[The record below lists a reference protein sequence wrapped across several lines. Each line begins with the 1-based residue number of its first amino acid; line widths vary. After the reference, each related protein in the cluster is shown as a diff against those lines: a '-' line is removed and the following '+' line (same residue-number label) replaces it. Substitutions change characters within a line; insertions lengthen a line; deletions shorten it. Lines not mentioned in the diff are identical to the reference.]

1 MTPSNAGS
9 WAVRCWRLA
18 SLAGALGVLV
28 SAQATEPPPVRPIAR
43 LDLPRYLG
51 TWHEWAKFPNRFQ
64 RDCAR
69 GTQAI
74 YSALPGGRVRVLN
87 SCQRADGS
95 LLEVQGVAQRDTEG
109 AAGGG
114 AVGGAEGEGARLR
127 VRFAPDWLDWLA
139 WVWAPYWVVDL
150 DPHYQLAAVSEP
162 GRNYL
167 WVLSRNPEFDPEA
180 YAALLAR
187 LSAQGFDVGRLER
200 TPAAQP

>member
-1 MTPSNAGS
+1 MTPPNSGFL
-9 WAVRCWRLA
+9 AVGHRRLA
-18 SLAGALGVLV
+18 LLVGVLGVLV
-28 SAQATEPPPVRPIAR
+28 SAQATEPLPVRPIER

-87 SCQRADGS
+87 SCQRTDGS
-95 LLEVQGVAQRDTEG
+95 LLEAQGVAQRDT
-109 AAGGG
+109 
-114 AVGGAEGEGARLR
+114 EGEGARLR

-167 WVLSRNPEFDPEA
+167 WVLSRNPEFDPAA
-180 YAALLAR
+180 YAALLVR